1 MSEVNCISGGI
12 LRQAAK
18 LCAKQDARTL
28 KLLTSNNSSDM
39 LTPWPRHKC
48 KFTSPL
54 GTDYTTIIFWL
65 PHPRD
70 DRNAFPTLH
79 PRASSSLSNPKDP
92 SKATAQLLR
101 HFFLPSSPSFIPA
114 LLTRDLAS
122 IQRQQE
128 TPPPPQAGPVCQEG
142 PYWDRHPP
150 EPSSSRPGGTAELEA
165 RATRTPRH
173 WAALPLTPHHPPTPP
188 RPTRRHRQ
196 GRDGL
201 TGGAT
206 PVPSR
211 GSAEGRTAGRGP
223 TAEGKQHPAPSRLLI
238 GQNDPPNTH
247 PPLTSPPLY

>member
-79 PRASSSLSNPKDP
+79 PRASSSLSNPKDL

-128 TPPPPQAGPVCQEG
+128 TPPPPGGTCL
-142 PYWDRHPP
+142 
-150 EPSSSRPGGTAELEA
+150 PGG
-165 RATRTPRH
+165 
-173 WAALPLTPHHPPTPP
+173 PLLRPPSPGTVLKQA
-188 RPTRRHRQ
+188 RRHRWVGSKGNSHPAAL
-196 GRDGL
+196 GRAPPHTTPPPHPPQAYTEAPAGPRRADRRRDPR
-201 TGGAT
+201 
-206 PVPSR
+206 PVPGKRWGTNS
-211 GSAEGRTAGRGP
+211 GP
-223 TAEGKQHPAPSRLLI
+223 RPDGWGEAAPRPFPPPDWAKRPA
-238 GQNDPPNTH
+238 
-247 PPLTSPPLY
+247 

>member
-1 MSEVNCISGGI
+1 M
-12 LRQAAK
+12 
-18 LCAKQDARTL
+18 
-28 KLLTSNNSSDM
+28 
-39 LTPWPRHKC
+39 
-48 KFTSPL
+48 
-54 GTDYTTIIFWL
+54 
-65 PHPRD
+65 
-70 DRNAFPTLH
+70 
-79 PRASSSLSNPKDP
+79 
-92 SKATAQLLR
+92 
-101 HFFLPSSPSFIPA
+101 
-114 LLTRDLAS
+114 
-122 IQRQQE
+122 
-128 TPPPPQAGPVCQEG
+128 
-142 PYWDRHPP
+142 
-150 EPSSSRPGGTAELEA
+150 EA

-247 PPLTSPPLY
+247 PPLTSPPLYYHIAAPLGQAAGRGSDWIKTARGRRCCYDNKRTRRRHGRAPELPMRIRALPRRQRPPNGRYRPRLLQGGVAWFEWPQPITAVRMGVI